1 MKFNKVK
8 LLPLVAQLGDFLKEG
23 FEHYV
28 SLKAAGM
35 DVDPDIIALVIE
47 EKMKDWN
54 PMIGD
59 KVLLDPDTRTA
70 AARFVGGVA
79 FNLAQ

>member
-8 LLPLVAQLGDFLKEG
+8 LLPLVSQLGDFLKDG
-23 FEHYV
+23 FDHYMT
-28 SLKAAGM
+28 LKSQGM
-35 DVDPDIIALVIE
+35 EVDPDVISLVLE

-54 PMIGD
+54 PKIGG
-59 KVLLDPDTRTA
+59 KVLLDSETRRA

-79 FNLAQ
+79 FNLAI